1 MSRDTQRRLSFALV
15 LLPLWLGTSSCLI
28 GRSENTKF
36 SGRYIPEDKLQ
47 QIEEGDSQD
56 DVTLL
61 LGPPSSKTEKSTGA
75 TVWKYAYNKATTK
88 SGAVFLLFGSSSTV
102 ETEGAVY
109 VEFDQQEKVV
119 KTWSE
124 R

>member
-1 MSRDTQRRLSFALV
+1 MSPATKRRLSFTLA

-28 GRSENTKF
+28 GKTENTKY
-36 SGRYIPEDKLQ
+36 SGRYVGEETLQ
-47 QIEEGDSQD
+47 QIEPGDSSEE
-56 DVTLL
+56 VSSL
-61 LGPPSSKTEKSTGA
+61 LGPPSSRTEKANGT
-75 TVWKYAYNKATTK
+75 TVWKYAYSKATTK

-109 VEFDQQEKVV
+109 VELDQQMKVV